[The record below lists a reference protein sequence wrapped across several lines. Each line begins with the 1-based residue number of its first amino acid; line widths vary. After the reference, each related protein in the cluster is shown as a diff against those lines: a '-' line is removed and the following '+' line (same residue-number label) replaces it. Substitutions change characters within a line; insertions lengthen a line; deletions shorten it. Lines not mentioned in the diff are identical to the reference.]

1 MPNPKP
7 PVTLRPAQ
15 ESDMAAISAIYAH
28 HVVHGTGTFEATP
41 PSTSDMLK
49 RWADVQSKGLPWLC
63 AEVDGQVVGF
73 AYANWFRPREA
84 FRFCAEDSIYIA
96 PEMTGLGLGRA
107 LLGELMQQCE
117 SAGIRKMVAV
127 VGDSANV
134 SSVGLHEAMGF
145 TSAATLPSCG
155 WKHDRWL
162 DIVILERWLGP
173 GDSTPPPKQQT

>member
-1 MPNPKP
+1 
-7 PVTLRPAQ
+7 
-15 ESDMAAISAIYAH
+15 
-28 HVVHGTGTFEATP
+28 
-41 PSTSDMLK
+41 
-49 RWADVQSKGLPWLC
+49 
-63 AEVDGQVVGF
+63 
-73 AYANWFRPREA
+73 
-84 FRFCAEDSIYIA
+84 
-96 PEMTGLGLGRA
+96 MTGLGLGRA

-145 TSAATLPSCG
+145 TRVATLPSCG

-162 DIVILERWLGP
+162 DIVILERWLGT

>member
-1 MPNPKP
+1 MLHSKP
-7 PVTLRPAQ
+7 SVTLRPAQ
-15 ESDMAAISAIYAH
+15 ESDMAAISVIYAY

-49 RWADVQSKGLPWLC
+49 RWDDVRSKGLPWLC
-63 AEVDGQVVGF
+63 AEVDDQVVGF

-84 FRFCAEDSIYIA
+84 FRYCAEDSIYIA

-117 SAGIRKMVAV
+117 TAGIRKIVAV
-127 VGDSANV
+127 VGDSANQ
-134 SSVGLHEAMGF
+134 SSVGLHVAMGF
-145 TSAATLPSCG
+145 THAVTLPSCG

-162 DIVILERWLGP
+162 DIVILERWLGT